1 MWFNKLLGM
10 STLFGFEELEVWKK
24 CRLVKN
30 EILITIKSFPDFE
43 KFRMAD
49 QLSRSVRSIGSLIA
63 EGHGRFSYPDQIHYF
78 IQARGSL
85 SESMSHLIDARDEN
99 YISESLL
106 QDYRIKLK
114 EIERMLNGYLNYLR
128 SKKDLKSIARD
139 KML

>member
-1 MWFNKLLGM
+1 M

-49 QLSRSVRSIGSLIA
+49 QLSRSVRSIESLIA
-63 EGHGRFSYPDQIHYF
+63 EGRFSYPDQIHFF